1 LPHALQPSAK
11 AQQKIAL
18 QHVLKVKFGLFWT
31 SGRINSEIKESSW
44 KPPIT
49 ISFLLREKFYH
60 LCISADDIYGNTQI
74 PKKKSLLKDQLK
86 KYTLLF
92 Q

>member
-1 LPHALQPSAK
+1 LPHAIQRSAK

-18 QHVLKVKFGLFWT
+18 QHILKVKFGLFWT

-49 ISFLLREKFYH
+49 ISFLLRENLDR
-60 LCISADDIYGNTQI
+60 LCVSADGIYGNTQI
-74 PKKKSLLKDQLK
+74 PKK
-86 KYTLLF
+86 
-92 Q
+92 